1 VSARAVLAQPTKLR
15 PVPAARPEPDFVEF
29 WTTGSQAI
37 GIFACAACGRTIRS
51 VRQLPDC
58 PSCGGRL
65 WELATTS
72 PFRGEL
78 ASVQLAPPELDTW
91 HDQELESTA
100 GLVRGV
106 VVGLLLAPL
115 CWLLP
120 IAVGLAVYA
129 LLG

>member
-1 VSARAVLAQPTKLR
+1 VSGRAVLAQPTKLR
-15 PVPAARPEPDFVEF
+15 PVPAAQPEPDFVEF

-37 GIFACAACGRTIRS
+37 GVFACTACGRTVRS

-58 PSCGGRL
+58 PSCGGGL

-72 PFRGEL
+72 PFRGEPAAL
-78 ASVQLAPPELDTW
+78 PQLEAW
-91 HDQELESTA
+91 HEQDLESAA

-115 CWLLP
+115 CWVLP
-120 IAVGLAVYA
+120 ITVGLVVYA